1 MREMGG
7 VKRVALA
14 SCVCGFFL
22 CNLRL
27 VIHHIC
33 LSLYQMDINELSTT
47 ANELDDKNRSAIL
60 KIIDFKTETDME
72 KILAKMDA
80 KFLRMEGM
88 FAQVNSKMDSKFAQ
102 IDAKFLNMDARFT
115 HLESKMDSKFAHVED
130 KISTM
135 KWVIYIAGGILTL
148 IVGFLALKIK

>member
-1 MREMGG
+1 M
-7 VKRVALA
+7 KLND
-14 SCVCGFFL
+14 S
-22 CNLRL
+22 NS
-27 VIHHIC
+27 I
-33 LSLYQMDINELSTT
+33 
-47 ANELDDKNRSAIL
+47 ANGLDDQNRASIL
-60 KIIDFKTETDME
+60 QLIDIKTENDME
-72 KILAKMDA
+72 KVLAKIDA
-80 KFLRMEGM
+80 KF
-88 FAQVNSKMDSKFAQ
+88 AQLDSKFVQ